1 MNELMLALKKLL
13 VLVKW
18 FGQFGWATEVEG
30 ERREREIFAVAAV
43 SVPKLS
49 IPKLECVP
57 NFSLISTPT
66 SGNLV
71 TQILHLSFHQCLL
84 LGA

>member
-1 MNELMLALKKLL
+1 MLALKKLL

-49 IPKLECVP
+49 IPKLVRMCP
-57 NFSLISTPT
+57 
-66 SGNLV
+66 
-71 TQILHLSFHQCLL
+71 
-84 LGA
+84 